1 VEKITLS
8 VGEMAERT
16 GISRTYLFSDIKIGK
31 LRNLKVGKLRLIRAE
46 DIPAYL
52 AQYDDS
58 PKAA

>member
-8 VGEMAERT
+8 VGELAERT
-16 GISRTYLFSDIKIGK
+16 GISRTYLFSDIKTGK
-31 LRNLKVGKLRLIRAE
+31 LKSLKVGKLRLIRAD

-52 AQYDDS
+52 AQYDS